1 MWWPDRRSSV
11 TPFRWSLALAIDRLN
26 TVAVQHFSWI
36 IYLSMT
42 KRCVFVIAF
51 YQNAFHCLWNADNL
65 LIGVTTHR
73 QTTPIAVMALPRR
86 RYVPRSQAFSLSLC
100 RGSDPGSAHKPRRR
114 RETAPVPG
122 LPGPVEAE
130 ARSSGAAVARPRG
143 AGRRGDADSRVS
155 GSVAAGATRRD
166 RAGIRPSSSACYSA
180 TSISSLAVRSRAR
193 ASSTGPT
200 WTTLNTRPWPPRDS
214 SCCVVL
220 QT

>member
-1 MWWPDRRSSV
+1 MWWPARRSSV
-11 TPFRWSLALAIDRLN
+11 TPFRWSLAIDRLN

-114 RETAPVPG
+114 RETAPVELVVATAGCRAQRDRCRSVPP
-122 LPGPVEAE
+122 LT
-130 ARSSGAAVARPRG
+130 ARSRLGFDHVSVGAAIEQCLHQNTRRWNAPPQQLSLPELSLAPADMSAPRG
-143 AGRRGDADSRVS
+143 VKE
-155 GSVAAGATRRD
+155 
-166 RAGIRPSSSACYSA
+166 
-180 TSISSLAVRSRAR
+180 R
-193 ASSTGPT
+193 ASLPYQPGT
-200 WTTLNTRPWPPRDS
+200 PRKG
-214 SCCVVL
+214 CF
-220 QT
+220 